1 MGDFETWYDRS
12 DLPQQL
18 EWISSRWNF
27 LDLYEDLKSWYKK
40 DFTDSDYKI
49 IKETRNNWCREYWT
63 LNTTRIRILWNR
75 IDSGLFK
82 LHYPNFSSLDR
93 TYIMW
98 TLSNAETQRNF
109 RDIIIRLEHELGEL
123 YTSEV
128 SLIESTLQTEI
139 KKKPASNSEIFSKI
153 YDDLLKRI
161 KENRNTDNWNS
172 GIDNGVDN
180 GVSDTTNNPLDN
192 QEWLNNPE
200 YEEFGKDNIWK
211 KWESTPWR
219 IPAREIELMVNIPI
233 SKSFSDIKD
242 FILWSISFDWLYW
255 LDESWNEKKLFEWL
269 HWFEQDWTKVQLDED
284 KINYIIKYVTAVFND
299 FAKQVDEYFGWNTPP
314 SVFDEENLWIIID
327 YCNAIIAGE
336 ETSAANLREIFL
348 DKLHENDDILQEVL
362 RITSEIERE
371 VANKIDIEEVSK
383 IELTEQE
390 KKDIQIKTQSTELS
404 KQIIYKYKL
413 YKYLSQKKADNWT
426 LDPKLEELLQTL
438 TRMFKHVKKRVLK
451 EVSAEKWSSFAQ
463 EYYPIETNTSAE
475 YATWN
480 IKDIKPIAIIENHEA
495 IRDYVY
501 WGSQDIQNEWIEN
514 ISFSSLRD
522 EDKEKFLKI
531 LVDRNKN
538 NREFMDSIK
547 YLDKFWN
554 IDVNKARKDN
564 IDPRSLNHNRK
575 RIQRMIVELAR
586 EEKQWEWAKDRINEI
601 SIKRSAMICCF
612 RAISSFFDTV
622 NNNWENFASE
632 FEISDVN
639 KDINFDEASGVI
651 TMEWVIWSNNNRVKL
666 YYDTKNWTL
675 EFDNYL
681 AYDSETNSYKIWH
694 WNWAKEKININLPT
708 MEQMQLQ
715 ASSVNLNLID
725 RLSSNLDQYEHM
737 VWLAMWE
744 SIRLNCFV
752 WFMWADIKVSK
763 MLVEQFNEKNI
774 LKQDIVNSIYSKFY
788 SQNDMKT
795 KFESFL
801 NISEWNEPEQFKLV
815 ELISNTIDNCSSS
828 SELLRFRNAMNELD
842 DILTNNHELVNEDA
856 LLQYLF
862 ADNLGYS
869 GDITDTTRSIMDE
882 ENEDW
887 NTSSD
892 NNIATYESRD
902 NYENN
907 GNKTLNYYLFL
918 SLLSE
923 EKWDK
928 TIINLDCFWD
938 ALVTIRTTWKH
949 LLSEKKWLFRKNYEK
964 RKNIDFPDLAELEN
978 VRRSTAQELQ
988 HLERDV
994 RLESEFGDKLD
1005 QAYA

>member
-1 MGDFETWYDRS
+1 MENFETWYDRS
-12 DLPQQL
+12 DLPHQL
-18 EWISSRWNF
+18 EWISSKWNF
-27 LDLYEDLKSWYKK
+27 LDLYEDLKSRYKK
-40 DFTDSDYKI
+40 DFTDSDYKV
-49 IKETRNNWCREYWT
+49 IKETRNSWYREYWT

-93 TYIMW
+93 KYIMW

-109 RDIIIRLEHELGEL
+109 RDIIIRLNQEFGEL
-123 YTSEV
+123 YTSEI
-128 SLIESTLQTEI
+128 SLIESTLQAEI
-139 KKKPASNSEIFSKI
+139 KKKPASNSEVFGKI
-153 YDDLLKRI
+153 YDDLLKKI
-161 KENRNTDNWNS
+161 KDNRNIDNWNN
-172 GIDNGVDN
+172 GIDN
-180 GVSDTTNNPLDN
+180 SPTDTTNNPIDN
-192 QEWLNNPE
+192 EGEVNNHE
-200 YEEFGKDNIWK
+200 YEEFGSDNLWKIW
-211 KWESTPWR
+211 ENTPWR
-219 IPAREIELMVNIPI
+219 IPAKEIELMVNIPI
-233 SKSFSDIKD
+233 SKEFSDIRD
-242 FILWSISFDWLYW
+242 FILWNISFDWLYW
-255 LDESWNEKKLFEWL
+255 LDENGNKEKQFDWL
-269 HWFEQDWTKVQLDED
+269 HWLDQDWNKVQLDDE

-299 FAKQVDEYFGWNTPP
+299 FAKQIDEYFGWNTPS

-327 YCNAIIAGE
+327 YFNAIIAGE

-362 RITSEIERE
+362 HVTSEIERE
-371 VANKIDIEEVSK
+371 VANKIDIEEVNK

-390 KKDIQIKTQSTELS
+390 EKDIKIKTQSSDLS

-413 YKYLSQKKADNWT
+413 YKYLSQKKVDLWN

-438 TRMFKHVKKRVLK
+438 TTMFKHVKKRVLK
-451 EVSAEKWSSFAQ
+451 EVSIEKWLSFAQ
-463 EYYPIETNTSAE
+463 EYYPNERNSSAE

-480 IKDIKPIAIIENHEA
+480 IKNIRPIAIIENHES
-495 IRDYVY
+495 IRNYVY
-501 WGSQDIQNEWIEN
+501 WDTQDVQNEWIED
-514 ISFSSLRD
+514 ISFSSLSD
-522 EDKEKFLKI
+522 ENKERLLQI
-531 LVDRNKN
+531 LINRNQS

-554 IDVNKARKDN
+554 IDVNKAKREN
-564 IDPRSLNHNRK
+564 IYFRRLNQNKK
-575 RIQRMIVELAR
+575 RIQRMIVDLAK
-586 EEKQWEWAKDRINEI
+586 EEKQSGQAKDKIKEI
-601 SIKRSAMICCF
+601 SIKRSAMVCCF

-639 KDINFDEASGVI
+639 KDIKFDEASGII
-651 TMEWVIWSNNNRVKL
+651 TMEWIIWANNNHVKL
-666 YYDTKNWTL
+666 YYDTKHWTL
-675 EFDNYL
+675 EFDNFL

-725 RLSSNLDQYEHM
+725 RLSLNLDQYEHM

-801 NISEWNEPEQFKLV
+801 NISEWNEPEQFKLI

-828 SELLRFRNAMNELD
+828 NELLKFRNAMNELD
-842 DILTNNHELVNEDA
+842 DILTNNHKLVNEDV

-862 ADNLGYS
+862 ADNLGYNS
-869 GDITDTTRSIMDE
+869 DITDTTRSVMNE

-892 NNIATYESRD
+892 NNIATYESKN

-923 EKWDK
+923 DKWGK

-938 ALVTIRTTWKH
+938 VLLTIKTTWKH
-949 LLSEKKWLFRKNYEK
+949 LLDEKKWLLRKNYEK
-964 RKNIDFPDLAELEN
+964 RKNIDFPDLLELERVQIN
-978 VRRSTAQELQ
+978 TTQELS
-988 HLERDV
+988 HLERDI
-994 RLESEFGDKLD
+994 RLENELGEQLD
-1005 QAYA
+1005 QAYT